1 MRILYV
7 IDSLSVGGAERL
19 LLNWLEFSKEHQL
32 GVYVLEKKETQFQ
45 RIVEGANNVTVYNHN
60 SIYSPLHI
68 VQIAVCARNY
78 DVVHVNLFPALYW
91 AAFARI
97 FVGRRCKFVY
107 TEHSTYN
114 KRRKYKI
121 FKFFERWIYSRY
133 DGCVAITEKVKES
146 LNEWLA
152 WKVRIVTINNG
163 VDVKMFSEARP
174 LRRQD
179 LGVEDDCIIL
189 LMTARFTPSKDQKTL
204 VKAYSLIEPLL
215 RKNVYLF
222 FAGDG
227 PLKKEVEELVDELC
241 LSEYIIFLGVRED
254 VPELI
259 KTSDIC
265 VLSSVWE
272 GFGLAALE
280 CMAADKP
287 VIASDVDGL
296 NSVVGG
302 AGILFPQGNATDLA
316 MKISMLIKEPEL
328 RKTIA
333 NKCQHRAVQYDVT
346 CMLNSYMEFYKS
358 I

>member
-1 MRILYV
+1 
-7 IDSLSVGGAERL
+7 
-19 LLNWLEFSKEHQL
+19 
-32 GVYVLEKKETQFQ
+32 
-45 RIVEGANNVTVYNHN
+45 
-60 SIYSPLHI
+60 
-68 VQIAVCARNY
+68 
-78 DVVHVNLFPALYW
+78 
-91 AAFARI
+91 
-97 FVGRRCKFVY
+97 
-107 TEHSTYN
+107 
-114 KRRKYKI
+114 
-121 FKFFERWIYSRY
+121 
-133 DGCVAITEKVKES
+133 
-146 LNEWLA
+146 
-152 WKVRIVTINNG
+152 
-163 VDVKMFSEARP
+163 
-174 LRRQD
+174 
-179 LGVEDDCIIL
+179 
-189 LMTARFTPSKDQKTL
+189 MTARFTPSKDQKTL
-204 VKAYSLIEPLL
+204 VKAYSLIKPLL

-254 VPELI
+254 VQELI

-302 AGILFPQGNATDLA
+302 AGILFTQGNATDLA
-316 MKISMLIKEPEL
+316 KKISMLIKEPEL
-328 RKTIA
+328 RKIIA
-333 NKCQHRAVQYDVT
+333 DKCQHRAVQYDVT

>member
-19 LLNWLEFSKEHQL
+19 ILNWLEFSKEHQV
-32 GVYVLEKKETQFQ
+32 GVYVLKKKETQFQ
-45 RIVEGANNVTVYNHN
+45 RTVEETKNVTVYNHN

-68 VQIAVCARNY
+68 VQIAQRARNY
-78 DVVHVNLFPALYW
+78 DIVHVNLFPSLYW
-91 AAFARI
+91 AALARS
-97 FVGRRCKFVY
+97 FVDRRCKFVY

-121 FKFFERWIYSRY
+121 FKLFERWIYCKY

-152 WKVRIVTINNG
+152 GKVRIVTINNG
-163 VDVKMFSEARP
+163 VDVKMFSKARP

-179 LGVEDDCIIL
+179 LGVEEDCIIL
-189 LMTARFTPSKDQKTL
+189 LMVACFTPSKDQKTL
-204 VKAYSLIEPLL
+204 VKAYSLVEPLL
-215 RKNVYLF
+215 RENVYLF

-227 PLKKEVEELVDELC
+227 PLKKEVKELVEELS
-241 LSEYIIFLGVRED
+241 LSKYIIFLGVRQD

-280 CMAADKP
+280 CMAANKP

-302 AGILFPQGNATDLA
+302 AGILFPKGDEVDLA
-316 MKISMLIKEPEL
+316 KKISLLIKEPNL

-333 NKCQHRAVQYDVT
+333 DNCQHRSMLYDVT
-346 CMLNSYMEFYKS
+346 NMLNSYMEFYKS